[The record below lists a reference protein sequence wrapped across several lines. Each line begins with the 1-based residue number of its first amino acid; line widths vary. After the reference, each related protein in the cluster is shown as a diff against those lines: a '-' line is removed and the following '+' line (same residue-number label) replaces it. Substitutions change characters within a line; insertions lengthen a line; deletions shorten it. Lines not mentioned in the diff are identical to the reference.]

1 MRSRKPDADKLH
13 ARFEVAGEVCKDR
26 SQPNPLIVAH
36 GWEQEFIRS
45 RIFPIVRGLIASF
58 VGVHPV
64 ENAGEYYRA
73 LLSAIGASLL
83 KGEPVEPSHFLRRE
97 VWVSRKGLEYL
108 LTKDTVFGYYLHIFE
123 PKTAA
128 YMLSIRGTLY
138 IDVGANV
145 GQYVVPLAK
154 NFAHVVA
161 VEPNPVAVDVLE
173 KNLAR
178 NRLTNVKILRAAVSP
193 QGGPLEIHSGAFL
206 TTWGVHAQGPVK
218 VRSSSL
224 TLDQILSEFDY
235 VDLLK
240 LDIEGLELPVLES
253 SKLLNRVRWVSV
265 AAVPQQANRIA
276 EVFRRHGMSLVRI
289 SRKWSRDENAFATR
303 VT

>member
-13 ARFEVAGEVCKDR
+13 VRFVVAGEVCKDP
-26 SQPNPLIVAH
+26 SQPNPHIVTH
-36 GWEQEFIRS
+36 GWEKEFIRS

-58 VGVHPV
+58 VGAHPV

-73 LLSAIGASLL
+73 LLLGIGASLL
-83 KGEPVEPSHFLRRE
+83 RGEPVEPSHFLRRE
-97 VWVSRKGLEYL
+97 VWVSWKGLEYL

-128 YMLSIRGTLY
+128 RMLSIRGIVY

-154 NFAHVVA
+154 NFAHVIA

-178 NRLTNVKILRAAVSP
+178 NSMTHVRILSVAVSP
-193 QGGPLEIHSGAFL
+193 QGGPLEIRSGAFL
-206 TTWGVHAQGPVK
+206 TTWGVHAQGPMT

-224 TLDQILSEFDY
+224 TLDQILSEFDD

-253 SKLLNRVRWVSV
+253 SKLLSRVRRVSV
-265 AAVPQQANRIA
+265 AAVPQQANRLT
-276 EVFRRHGMSLVRI
+276 EVFRRHGLSLLRI
-289 SRKWSRDENAFATR
+289 SKKWGRDENAFATR